1 MAKLLLL
8 KSTLMKINAMKVE
21 YVASDTT
28 VTVFE
33 NLHLEKA
40 PLYLKSEADVTSG
53 ATPFTKP
60 E

>member
-1 MAKLLLL
+1 
-8 KSTLMKINAMKVE
+8 MKVE
-21 YVASDTT
+21 YIAGDTT

-33 NLHLEKA
+33 NLHLEEA
-40 PLYLKSEADVTSG
+40 PLYLKGEADITSS

>member
-1 MAKLLLL
+1 
-8 KSTLMKINAMKVE
+8 MKVE

-33 NLHLEKA
+33 NLHLEEA
-40 PLYLKSEADVTSG
+40 PLYLKGEADITSG